1 MFGGSILHEVNPNT
15 ERVMEAQVLHDTSTM
30 GYMAAKKHLEI
41 SPDHSIVENWRQHAE
56 ANMGNN
62 LGIIAKS
69 GIKTLKEALSGGAD
83 ISMIGQFNKV
93 MTSAGGSFTI
103 RLDPGES
110 IGHGSKIDL
119 HMKEDQAEFSEE
131 KKPFDRNKSIASF
144 STNVSKLCDTLL
156 ALGEVSIENENYAQA
171 VEDLNSCLGKRKDKL
186 PNDMREIAETQYQLG
201 VALTRHGQFDPG
213 GTSPSVDQYQLKV
226 ALAQSQPTQAQINWT
241 QRSFCAVET
250 VFGRKSRGECTL
262 KRKHVKDSFKIHGT
276 SSPRMTFETLS

>member
-1 MFGGSILHEVNPNT
+1 MRAVHEGGFD
-15 ERVMEAQVLHDTSTM
+15 Q
-30 GYMAAKKHLEI
+30 
-41 SPDHSIVENWRQHAE
+41 
-56 ANMGNN
+56 
-62 LGIIAKS
+62 
-69 GIKTLKEALSGGAD
+69 EALSGGAD

-93 MTSAGGSFTI
+93 MITSKHNDDEQYIWESSAGGSFTI
-103 RLDPGES
+103 WLDPGES

-250 VFGRKSRGECTL
+250 VFGRKSREKAREGQL
-262 KRKHVKDSFKIHGT
+262 QDSRNLF
-276 SSPRMTFETLS
+276 S